1 MMRAHALCLLL
12 ACGRALAD
20 DADAAALLLADQA
33 PAAVER
39 AGDWQAFIE
48 GALGQ
53 SRLRNGALVDNQ
65 RLSVDV
71 QLDKTFAPGWRA
83 VFADRLDLRGS
94 NEPAQQDSINTLKE
108 AYVSWQASDERI
120 VDLGRINARN
130 GVALGYN
137 PTDYFRDGAVR
148 SIVSADPRSLKQNR
162 LGSVM
167 LRGQA
172 LWNNGSFTALYSPK
186 LASERNDDAFS
197 PDLGATNN
205 RNRWLLA
212 ASQKLSEHI
221 NPQWLLYDEENGAPQ
236 LGLNL
241 AVLVNDAMVT
251 FVEWSGGR
259 SRSLLSQALNGPDD
273 TAFRNR
279 LATGFT
285 YTTANKLS
293 VTLEYHY
300 NGAGLGDAEWNAL
313 PRTAPAA
320 YGQYRRVVQNLQDLP
335 TRQAAFLYVFWQD
348 LMISHVDL
356 NAMLRF
362 NAADHS
368 KLSWIEARYHWDRS
382 EVALQ
387 WQRNSGSPVSEFGVV
402 PQQRIVQ
409 VLYRYFF

>member
-1 MMRAHALCLLL
+1 
-12 ACGRALAD
+12 
-20 DADAAALLLADQA
+20 LLLADQA
-33 PAAVER
+33 LAAVER
-39 AGDWQAFIE
+39 ASDWQVFIE

-53 SRLRNGALVDNQ
+53 SRLRNGALAHNQ
-65 RLSVDV
+65 RLSADV
-71 QLDKTFAPGWRA
+71 LFDKAIAPGWRA
-83 VFADRLDLRGS
+83 VFADRLELRWN
-94 NEPAQQDSINTLKE
+94 NEPAQQNSINTLKE
-108 AYVSWQASDERI
+108 LYLSWQASEAGI
-120 VDLGRINARN
+120 VDFGRINARY
-130 GVALGYN
+130 GGALGYN

-148 SIVSADPRSLKQNR
+148 SVVSADPRSLKQNR

-172 LWNNGSFTALYSPK
+172 LWDNGSFTALYSPK
-186 LASERNDDAFS
+186 LASAPSDDAFS

-205 RNRWLLA
+205 RNRWLFA

-221 NPQWLLYDEENGAPQ
+221 NPQWLLYDEENGSPQ

-241 AVLVNDAMVT
+241 AVLANDATVA

-279 LATGFT
+279 LAAGFT

-293 VTLEYHY
+293 LTLEYHY

-335 TRQAAFLYVFWQD
+335 TRQAAFLYMFWQD

-387 WQRNSGSPVSEFGVV
+387 WQRNSGSPVSEYGVV

-409 VLYRYFF
+409 VLYRHFF